1 MMYSFIC
8 LETCFKNMKPIS
20 INNVLQGGSKQV
32 RFQPVH
38 GKFIATATGNIP
50 KLIDVQTAKVVCNLK
65 VT

>member
-1 MMYSFIC
+1 
-8 LETCFKNMKPIS
+8 MKPIS